1 MINSCPVCSTGD
13 AQISDVYRGVHSAF
27 KGLHRAQCRS
37 CGLSFASPMP
47 DEDDLNDYNFSYFEA
62 AHGGTPTNKTALAFF
77 KAIGRLRKA
86 YVETYLLSQQ
96 IVAGKVLEIGPG
108 PGFFASSWLEKYP
121 HTTYLAK
128 ETDVSCH
135 PNLNSI
141 GVQVLDDIL
150 EVTADVSVDLVVMS
164 HVLEHVADPRSF
176 VIDGTRCLRNG
187 GVLFVEVPCLDYMHK
202 PIDEPHLLF
211 FDKMSMEHL
220 LRSAGFENV
229 ELAYFGQ
236 EIQSLSSESI
246 FRSKLMAVRSK
257 LIALGVLW
265 PFGRKRKG
273 METLLSSLERASVAP
288 FKAHLKSSEPT
299 WWLRAVARKKTNW
312 G

>member
-1 MINSCPVCSTGD
+1 MINSCPVCSTAD
-13 AQISDVYRGVHSAF
+13 AQISNVYRGVHSAF
-27 KGLHRAQCRS
+27 KGLHRVQCRS

-47 DEDDLNDYNFSYFEA
+47 NEDDLNDYNSSYFEA
-62 AHGGTPTNKTALAFF
+62 AHGGTTTNKTALAFF
-77 KAIGRLRKA
+77 KGIGRLRKA

-121 HTTYLAK
+121 NTTYLAK
-128 ETDVSCH
+128 ETDLSCH
-135 PNLNSI
+135 PGLNTI
-141 GVQVLDDIL
+141 GVQVIDDTS

-164 HVLEHVADPRSF
+164 HVLEHVADPNSF
-176 VIDGTRCLRNG
+176 IIDGTRSLRDG

-211 FDKMSMEHL
+211 FDNMSMEHL
-220 LRSAGFENV
+220 LRSAGFESV

-236 EIQSLSSESI
+236 EIQSLSAESI
-246 FRSKLMAVRSK
+246 FRSKLMSVRSK
-257 LIALGVLW
+257 LVALGVLW

-288 FKAHLKSSEPT
+288 FKAHLESSKPT
-299 WWLRAVARKKTNW
+299 WWLRAVARKKTN
-312 G
+312 